1 MENQTDSPSQSTRFR
16 KNSIRILLVTIGV
29 ASFLLVG
36 LVAWRGTHNRAQQQ
50 ELRAALDLL
59 STQGSPVNADGVKKL
74 HQSSTNTELT
84 DEWNSLFDELTSVEF
99 LEATESFPYLGNSH
113 LKDDSIPP
121 RGQPWEAEAGAI
133 KFLTETKSLR
143 DRLRKLAIKS
153 RSVYLPMNY
162 EGEGQGDSSSYSG
175 YKQALKLLRFE
186 SYVALRLKASAAV
199 LEDIRCFT
207 GLSNLLDGTPSINSF
222 LLASAASQNSLGV
235 VQEAVELSIFNE
247 EQLQQL
253 LEHFSVPVSPRHFQ
267 LALKGERGMLLSAL
281 ESLASNQSFTLFGG
295 SAKSRIRMLK
305 LLDRLE
311 SAKFE
316 DGDAFV
322 RLIEESM
329 HEIEQFG
336 FTENSVDAMALS
348 GATPVVAAGTVYVRN
363 EMKRKLALIA
373 IGVQLYRHKHGNLP
387 SSLEELAKVNLDPAS
402 LAPIGGK
409 PFGYRLNAQ
418 KDTATVWG
426 FYIPSRIK
434 QTPTEP
440 LEPVGENGDW
450 VWRFR

>member
-1 MENQTDSPSQSTRFR
+1 MSVHSSHFR
-16 KNSIRILLVTIGV
+16 KNSIRLLLVTTGV

-36 LVAWRGTHNRAQQQ
+36 LVAWRGTDNRAQQQ

-74 HQSSTNTELT
+74 HESSTNRELT
-84 DEWNSLFDELTSVEF
+84 DEWNSLFDELTTIKF

-113 LKDDSIPP
+113 LKDDRVPP

-143 DRLRKLAIKS
+143 DRLRKLAMKS
-153 RSVYLPMNY
+153 RGVYLPMNY
-162 EGEGQGDSSSYSG
+162 EGEGQGYSSSYSG
-175 YKQALKLLRFE
+175 YKQAIHLTRFE
-186 SYVALRLKASAAV
+186 SYVALRFNNPAAV

-295 SAKSRIRMLK
+295 SAKSRLRLLK

-316 DGDAFV
+316 DGDAFM
-322 RLIEESM
+322 RLIEESL

-336 FTENSVDAMALS
+336 FTENSVDAMALG

-387 SSLEELAKVNLDPAS
+387 SNLEELAKVNLDPVS
-402 LAPIGGK
+402 LTPIGGK

-418 KDTATVWG
+418 RDTATVWG
-426 FYIPSRIK
+426 FYIPSRVK
-434 QTPTEP
+434 QTPPEP
-440 LEPVGENGDW
+440 PEPVGENSDW

>member
-1 MENQTDSPSQSTRFR
+1 MEFTDRRIDLYRVSGGNRVVSVSWTF
-16 KNSIRILLVTIGV
+16 SI
-29 ASFLLVG
+29 
-36 LVAWRGTHNRAQQQ
+36 
-50 ELRAALDLL
+50 
-59 STQGSPVNADGVKKL
+59 
-74 HQSSTNTELT
+74 
-84 DEWNSLFDELTSVEF
+84 
-99 LEATESFPYLGNSH
+99 
-113 LKDDSIPP
+113 
-121 RGQPWEAEAGAI
+121 EAEAGAI
-133 KFLTETKSLR
+133 KFLSETKSLR
-143 DRLRKLAIKS
+143 DRLRKLAMKS
-153 RSVYLPMNY
+153 RGVYLPMNY

-175 YKQALKLLRFE
+175 YKQAIHLTRFE
-186 SYVALRLKASAAV
+186 SYVALRFNNPAAV

>member
-1 MENQTDSPSQSTRFR
+1 
-16 KNSIRILLVTIGV
+16 
-29 ASFLLVG
+29 
-36 LVAWRGTHNRAQQQ
+36 
-50 ELRAALDLL
+50 
-59 STQGSPVNADGVKKL
+59 
-74 HQSSTNTELT
+74 
-84 DEWNSLFDELTSVEF
+84 
-99 LEATESFPYLGNSH
+99 
-113 LKDDSIPP
+113 
-121 RGQPWEAEAGAI
+121 
-133 KFLTETKSLR
+133 
-143 DRLRKLAIKS
+143 
-153 RSVYLPMNY
+153 
-162 EGEGQGDSSSYSG
+162 
-175 YKQALKLLRFE
+175 
-186 SYVALRLKASAAV
+186 
-199 LEDIRCFT
+199 
-207 GLSNLLDGTPSINSF
+207 
-222 LLASAASQNSLGV
+222 
-235 VQEAVELSIFNE
+235 
-247 EQLQQL
+247 
-253 LEHFSVPVSPRHFQ
+253 
-267 LALKGERGMLLSAL
+267 ERGMLLSAL

-295 SAKSRIRMLK
+295 SAKSRLRLLK

-322 RLIEESM
+322 RLIEESL

-363 EMKRKLALIA
+363 EMKRTLALIA

-418 KDTATVWG
+418 RDTATVWG

-450 VWRFR
+450 VWRVR